1 MGDISRLFFDRFTA
15 NQGDWT
21 QDHSYIFEY
30 ASEPS
35 DLTKQYAD
43 VNIESFAKTFRVLV
57 ERQATMASAQNSYLE
72 FSQDG
77 LGNLVTTQQ
86 V

>member
-1 MGDISRLFFDRFTA
+1 MLEISRLFFDRFTA

-35 DLTKQYAD
+35 NLTKQYAD

-57 ERQATMASAQNSYLE
+57 ERHSANASAQNSYFE
-72 FSQDG
+72 YSHDG
-77 LGNLVTTQQ
+77 LGNLVTNQQ
-86 V
+86 A